1 MTKVIQTGKD
11 IIRVSTDWLGRELS
25 MEVNKVG
32 FRTTASVIVR
42 YGDTVVLGIADSGEV
57 NPNLDYFPLSI
68 DYEEKYYASGKISS
82 SRFIKRE
89 GRPSDEAILI
99 GRLIDRPIRP
109 LFPKGYR
116 NECQVVTTVD
126 GSGFSP

>member
-68 DYEEKYYASGKISS
+68 DYEEKYYASGKIN
-82 SRFIKRE
+82 E
-89 GRPSDEAILI
+89 EI
-99 GRLIDRPIRP
+99 GRASCRER
-109 LFPKGYR
+109 
-116 NECQVVTTVD
+116 V
-126 GSGFSP
+126 